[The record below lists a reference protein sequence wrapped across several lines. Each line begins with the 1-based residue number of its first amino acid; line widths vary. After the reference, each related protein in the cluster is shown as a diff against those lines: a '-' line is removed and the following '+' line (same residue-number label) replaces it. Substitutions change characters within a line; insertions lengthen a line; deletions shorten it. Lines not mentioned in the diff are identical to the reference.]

1 MSDVL
6 SFLSHHYLVIK
17 SLHIIFVISWMAAL
31 FYLPRLFAYHAD
43 QETGSAQSEIFKVME
58 RKLSRIIMTPA
69 MTLSFV
75 FGVLLLLVPG
85 IMSSPMGWLH
95 AKIFLVL
102 IMSAFHGYMMV
113 CLKKFAKDQRPY
125 SSKTFKVL
133 NEIPPLLMV
142 FIVFLVVIKPF

>member
-1 MSDVL
+1 MVD
-6 SFLSHHYLVIK
+6 
-17 SLHIIFVISWMAAL
+17 SLYHWLKAFHIIAVIAWMCGML
-31 FYLPRLFAYHAD
+31 YLPRLFVYHSKVAV
-43 QETGSAQSEIFKVME
+43 GSEASEIFKVME